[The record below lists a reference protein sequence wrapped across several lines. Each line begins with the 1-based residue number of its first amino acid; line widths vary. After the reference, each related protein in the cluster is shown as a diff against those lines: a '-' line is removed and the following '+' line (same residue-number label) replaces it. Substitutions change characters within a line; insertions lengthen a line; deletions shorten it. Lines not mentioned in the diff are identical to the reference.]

1 MMRLQMAGNTGSSA
15 RLADTRPR
23 SAGRRGW
30 GASLLMVAATLATAV
45 GSYSLSLKVSGERAQ
60 LDRIASANRA
70 LAADIRSRSA
80 ELRVRMRLPQ
90 LQRWND
96 DVLGLLP
103 ITAEQF
109 VENPVRLATFAS
121 EQPVAAN
128 APTLQLAIAPQ
139 PAAPAGPRLVA
150 LRDAPRAAATPEPS
164 FTPSAPTY
172 STPAARP
179 QPEQPRLIRTAVESP
194 ARSEAPGRSETPAR
208 PRAEKPAAPRPE
220 QHAPAGLDPLLVAAI
235 DAAARREAA
244 QPASPPANLLKQVD
258 FAAVSGTSSHP

>member
-15 RLADTRPR
+15 RLADSRPR

-30 GASLLMVAATLATAV
+30 GASLIMVAATLATAV

-60 LDRIASANRA
+60 LDRIAGANRA
-70 LAADIRSRSA
+70 LAADIKSRSA
-80 ELRVRMRLPQ
+80 ELRVRMRLPE

-121 EQPVAAN
+121 EQPAASG

-139 PAAPAGPRLVA
+139 PAAPAGPRLA
-150 LRDAPRAAATPEPS
+150 SLHDAPRAAAAAEPS

-172 STPAARP
+172 SAPSARA
-179 QPEQPRLIRTAVESP
+179 QPEQPRLIRTVA
-194 ARSEAPGRSETPAR
+194 EAPARSETPAR
-208 PRAEKPAAPRPE
+208 PRADKPAAPRHE
-220 QHAPAGLDPLLVAAI
+220 QPTPAGLDPMLVAAI

-258 FAAVSGTSSHP
+258 FAAVSGATSHP